1 MKEELLNLRMKESG
15 NLMEHLC
22 TYNRSIVDLQKVDVV
37 YSTEDEALMLL
48 ASLPPSYEHFRATLM
63 IKKITLNFEE
73 VVQDLAHHRLAQSF
87 GDNSQGAR
95 ILTWTEEK
103 REPFKQAKSK
113 KGNGRNPKFKDNE
126 GCFKCEFT
134 HYWKQIFPI

>member
-22 TYNRSIVDLQKVDVV
+22 TYSRSIVDLQKVDVV

-87 GDNSQGAR
+87 GDNSQVKINMHDGVVSLSDVR
-95 ILTWTEEK
+95 YVLTLRSNLISLGTLD
-103 REPFKQAKSK
+103 RE
-113 KGNGRNPKFKDNE
+113 
-126 GCFKCEFT
+126 T
-134 HYWKQIFPI
+134 